1 MALVTNQTELNAAL
15 TQRDP
20 LIQVAADFSINS
32 QVTVSYSVA
41 LESIST
47 DVVHVITKD
56 ANYYG
61 YMIRISDNGSLSVRN
76 LVIDGDRGAHDIEN
90 TANRS
95 LINVS
100 GGALTLGNGAVI
112 ENNYSYIEGG
122 GVYLSGNNSYTNTFV
137 MEDDAQI
144 RGCSSRTAGGG
155 MIAALRNNEDRVVIR
170 GNALFTD
177 NSSASGGGLY
187 YRSYLEGVGV
197 PLTIGDNVSFLNN
210 TASANGGGIYI
221 SGFAGDSGTATPV
234 TLSEN
239 VRIQNN
245 QANHGGGIYYN
256 GTNDGDGLTISGAV
270 SISENRA
277 TNNGGG
283 INVTAVSGTLS
294 VSLAESSIERNQ
306 GGVGGGI
313 YINSAVGGDFTFD
326 SFTVR
331 NNNSRTGSG
340 GGIWLGT
347 NTTASNPFTGVFD
360 NLTLLNN
367 ISAGH
372 GGGLYFQSASSP
384 LSLVMENCD
393 ISGNTAVQSG
403 GGLLFNA
410 SGGMRITNSQINGN
424 TAGQSGGGYYFNTNQ
439 NIDSTIIMTQVTVN
453 SNRTQV
459 SGGGLRL
466 GTGGGTLLTTLTDSI
481 IEDNNAVSSGGGIW
495 NGGAN
500 ASITINGNSQ
510 ILRNATQSGN
520 GGGIYF
526 NSSTGGTLILDEET
540 KISYNTA
547 DTTPSASGN
556 LGGGVCVVPGLL
568 TIRGNTEISNN
579 SALRA
584 GGGVSLAETTVANL
598 ESGSIYENRTQ
609 GVGGGIYNTAG
620 SRANINGMQ
629 VHANQASIGGGI
641 YNRNGGIVFA
651 GQDSVINGSV
661 PNSATLYASGIYND
675 AIVETADRPNIGNGL
690 YLTNRNAAAQILRP
704 MASPA
709 LIQLD
714 ISDYVSPNSQGTPIV
729 VADGTAEYPILS
741 QQDAE
746 AFLKPTANFDG
757 WEIRLS
763 DDSTQ
768 VWLAPIVYKITYEN
782 LMGATHSN
790 QTEYLIT
797 SPTITLE
804 APTPISGYRF
814 VGWFASNGTEV
825 TQIPTGSMG
834 DLVLYAV
841 WDRLNYTI
849 RYLPNDAG
857 GYAAENIPDSI
868 LVAHGESA
876 RISDAVPTRKG
887 YRFKGWNTQANGAGV
902 SYHVGEDI
910 DAVSSDMDLYAQWEY
925 NGSEY
930 RKIIYHANA
939 ECDSSICSL
948 PSNTKISIGNI
959 CRISCSVPTRCCHYF
974 VGWNTKV
981 DGSGIWFSPGGMIV
995 GGHDD
1000 LELYAIWQCC

>member
-1 MALVTNQTELNAAL
+1 MAQVTNQVELLAAL
-15 TQRDP
+15 AQRDP
-20 LIQVAADFSINS
+20 LIQVTADFSINS

-61 YMIRISDNGSLSVRN
+61 YLFRISDNGSLSVRN
-76 LVIDGDRGAHDIEN
+76 LVIDGDRSAHDIEN
-90 TANRS
+90 TTNRS

-100 GGALTLGNGAVI
+100 GGSLTLGSGAVI

-122 GVYLSGNNSYTNTFV
+122 GVYLSGNNSYSNTFV
-137 MEDDAQI
+137 MEEDAQI
-144 RGCSSRTAGGG
+144 RGCSSRTSGGG

-210 TASANGGGIYI
+210 TATANGGGIYI
-221 SGFAGDSGTATPV
+221 SGFAGESGIATPI
-234 TLSEN
+234 TLSDN

-256 GTNDGDGLTISGAV
+256 GTNNGDGLTISGAV

-313 YINSAVGGDFTFD
+313 YTNSAVGGDFTID

-331 NNNSRTGSG
+331 NNSSRTGSG
-340 GGIWLGT
+340 GGIWFGA
-347 NTTASNPFTGVFD
+347 NTTSSRPFTGVFD

-367 ISAGH
+367 SSAVH
-372 GGGLYFQSASSP
+372 GGGLYFQSSSSS

-393 ISGNTAVQSG
+393 VSGNTAAESG

-410 SGGMRITNSQINGN
+410 SGSMRITNSQINGN

-439 NIDSTIIMTQVTVN
+439 NIDSTITMTQVTVDNN
-453 SNRTQV
+453 STQV

-466 GTGGGTLLTTLTDSI
+466 GTGGGTLLTTLTDSL
-481 IEDNNAVSSGGGIW
+481 IEDNDAVSSGGGIW

-526 NSSTGGTLILDEET
+526 NSSSGGTLILEEET
-540 KISYNTA
+540 KVSYNTA
-547 DTTPSASGN
+547 DTTPSVSGN

-629 VHANQASIGGGI
+629 IYANQASIGGGI
-641 YNRNGGIVFA
+641 YNRNGGTVFV

-675 AIVETADRPNIGNGL
+675 AIIETADRPNIGNGL
-690 YLTNRNAAAQILRP
+690 YLTNRNAAAQIIRP
-704 MASPA
+704 MENSA

-729 VADGTAEYPILS
+729 VADGTAKYPILS

-746 AFLKPTANFDG
+746 AFLKPTTNFDG

-768 VWLAPIVYKITYEN
+768 VWLAPIIYNITYEN

-790 QTEYLIT
+790 PTEYNVT
-797 SPTITLE
+797 TPTITLE
-804 APTPISGYRF
+804 APTSITGYRF
-814 VGWFASNGTEV
+814 VGWFGSNGTEV

-868 LVAHGESA
+868 LVAHGESVT
-876 RISDAVPTRKG
+876 ISNAVPTRKG
-887 YRFKGWNTQANGAGV
+887 YRFKGWNTQANGTGV

-930 RKIIYHANA
+930 RKIVYHANA
-939 ECDSSICSL
+939 ECDCSVCSL
-948 PSNTKISIGNI
+948 PSNTKLSIGNI
-959 CRISCSVPTRCCHYF
+959 YRISCSVPTRCCHCF
-974 VGWNTKV
+974 VGWNTKS

-995 GGHDD
+995 GGRDD

>member
-1 MALVTNQTELNAAL
+1 MAQVTNQVELLAAL
-15 TQRDP
+15 AQRDP
-20 LIQVAADFSINS
+20 LIQVTADFSINS

-47 DVVHVITKD
+47 QAVHVITKD

-61 YMIRISDNGSLSVRN
+61 YLFRISDNGSLSVRN
-76 LVIDGDRGAHDIEN
+76 LVIDGDRGTHDIEN
-90 TANRS
+90 TTNRS

-100 GGALTLGNGAVI
+100 GGSLTLGSGAVI

-122 GVYLSGNNSYTNTFV
+122 GVYLSGNNSYSNTFV
-137 MEDDAQI
+137 MEEDAQI
-144 RGCSSRTAGGG
+144 RGCSSRTSGGG

-170 GNALFTD
+170 GNALFSD

-210 TASANGGGIYI
+210 TATANGGGIYI
-221 SGFAGDSGTATPV
+221 SGFAGDSGTATPI
-234 TLSEN
+234 TLSDN

-294 VSLAESSIERNQ
+294 VSLADSSIERNQ

-313 YINSAVGGDFTFD
+313 YINSAVGGDFTID

-331 NNNSRTGSG
+331 NNSSRTGSG
-340 GGIWLGT
+340 GGIWFGA
-347 NTTASNPFTGVFD
+347 NTTSSRPFTGVFD

-367 ISAGH
+367 SSAVH
-372 GGGLYFQSASSP
+372 GGGLYFQSSSSS

-393 ISGNTAVQSG
+393 VSGNTAAESG

-410 SGGMRITNSQINGN
+410 SGSMRITNSQINGN

-439 NIDSTIIMTQVTVN
+439 NIDSTITMTQVTVDNN
-453 SNRTQV
+453 STLV

-466 GTGGGTLLTTLTDSI
+466 GTGGGTLLTTLTDSL

-526 NSSTGGTLILDEET
+526 NSSSGGTLILEEET
-540 KISYNTA
+540 KVSYNTA
-547 DTTPSASGN
+547 DTTPSVSGN
-556 LGGGVCVVPGLL
+556 LGGGICVVPGLL

-598 ESGSIYENRTQ
+598 ESGTINENRTQ

-629 VHANQASIGGGI
+629 IYANQASIGGGI
-641 YNRNGGIVFA
+641 YNRNGGTVFV

-675 AIVETADRPNIGNGL
+675 AIIETADQPNIGNGL
-690 YLTNRNAAAQILRP
+690 YLTNRSAAAQIIRP
-704 MASPA
+704 MENSA

-729 VADGTAEYPILS
+729 VADGTAKYPILS

-746 AFLKPTANFDG
+746 AFLKPTTNFDG

-768 VWLAPIVYKITYEN
+768 VWLAPIIYNITYEN

-790 QTEYLIT
+790 PTEYNVT
-797 SPTITLE
+797 TPTITLE
-804 APTPISGYRF
+804 APTSITGYRF

-868 LVAHGESA
+868 LVAHGESIT
-876 RISDAVPTRKG
+876 ISDAVPTRKG
-887 YRFKGWNTQANGAGV
+887 YRFKGWNTQANGTGV

-930 RKIIYHANA
+930 RKIVYHANA
-939 ECDSSICSL
+939 ECDCSVGSL

-959 CRISCSVPTRCCHYF
+959 CQISCSVPTRCCHCF
-974 VGWNTKV
+974 VGWNTKS

-995 GGHDD
+995 GGRDD
-1000 LELYAIWQCC
+1000 LKLYAIWQCC